1 MPNKFVLL
9 FVHVLEFVDEQA
21 AEAFARNFAR
31 ERLVYDVVEV
41 QRARRAQAAGVFAD
55 AIVRLAHA
63 VFGGGNLAQKR
74 IRRTLPPEIAENRL
88 RRLYLQ
94 GAARGGKF
102 RF

>member
-1 MPNKFVLL
+1 MM
-9 FVHVLEFVDEQA
+9 
-21 AEAFARNFAR
+21 
-31 ERLVYDVVEV
+31 RLVYDAVEV

-74 IRRTLPPEIAENRL
+74 IRRTLPPEIAEDFL
-88 RRLYLQ
+88 RRPQLQ